1 MKDKKP
7 KKRIPFYVP
16 ILWVFT
22 TIMWTIVA
30 VANTTVAGFSHGLL
44 AVQYATAILSGGA
57 AIVNYIRYKRGKG
70 DSAE

>member
-1 MKDKKP
+1 MKGKEP
-7 KKRIPFYVP
+7 KKKVPFYVP

-22 TIMWTIVA
+22 ATTWTIVA
-30 VANTTVAGFSHGLL
+30 VANSTVAGFSRGLA

>member
-1 MKDKKP
+1 MKGKEP
-7 KKRIPFYVP
+7 KKKIPFYVP

-22 TIMWTIVA
+22 TVTWIIVA
-30 VANTTVAGFSHGLL
+30 VGNSTVAGFSHGLL

-70 DSAE
+70 DGTE